1 MNVKINF
8 IGNMYCFLCVIL
20 NFCDI
25 PIMKPKFISINSHI
39 MQVSFK
45 SRTSY
50 FILKIRVRNIL
61 RYILTLRIPVEKIV

>member
-8 IGNMYCFLCVIL
+8 IGNMYFFLCVIL

-25 PIMKPKFISINSHI
+25 SILKPKFMSINSHI
-39 MQVSFK
+39 MQVIFK

-50 FILKIRVRNIL
+50 FILKIRVRNI
-61 RYILTLRIPVEKIV
+61 